1 MEFQAISVG
10 AKVCTPD
17 NSDSI
22 IFDMT
27 DSGGLLIHRMYKPT
41 SKEVRAF
48 KSPAT
53 QMKFVTIEGIIFL
66 LVRHGTSPW
75 GDAPFHKQLTRATSI
90 LRSSEVPPNMG
101 LAIHI
106 MLIDS
111 STGILVAQRLF
122 SMSHEETVSFLDAVA
137 EQKPMPNIDEV
148 LQHIYQKYS
157 TSDMVALAN
166 TQNLHIYNH

>member
-27 DSGGLLIHRMYKPT
+27 DSGGLLIHKMNKPT
-41 SKEVRAF
+41 SKEIRTF

-53 QMKFVTIEGIIFL
+53 QMKFVTIEGILFL

-75 GDAPFHKQLTRATSI
+75 SDTPFLKQLTRATSL

-106 MLIDS
+106 LLIDS
-111 STGILVAQRLF
+111 STGILVAQKLF
-122 SMSHEETVSFLDAVA
+122 SMSHDDTVRFLDAVA
-137 EQKPMPNIDEV
+137 TQEPMSNFDEA
-148 LQHIYQKYS
+148 LQRIYQKYS
-157 TSDMVALAN
+157 TSDMVAIAN
-166 TQNLHIYNH
+166 KQNPYNQHS